1 MKIDV
6 EYIYPAV
13 ENILKDGIGK
23 VTLIDSMGSDQSVV
37 KAARVSFATPDGK
50 PYNENLL
57 RYLMRHK
64 HTSPFEMV
72 EFQFELTVPLFV
84 FRQILRTR
92 TANLNEQS
100 GRYSVLENNFY
111 VPKKHRM
118 TKAHKFNKQ
127 ASGDEMLSNKVS
139 DTALELIDNISVASR
154 MAYETLLDVGLNRET
169 ARLVLPVNQYVKSVW
184 KLDLNNMLK
193 FLSQRISEDA
203 QWETQQYA
211 KAMLELIRPLVPDTI
226 KAWEDYVYNSIT
238 FSYQELYYL
247 FSRVDLDYGIELIN
261 KSDSFT
267 ANEKIEIA
275 GKVNKIKNFRR
286 L

>member
-13 ENILKDGIGK
+13 ENILQDGIGK

-50 PYNENLL
+50 PYDENLL

-100 GRYSVLENNFY
+100 GRYSVLENLFY

-127 ASGDEMLSNKVS
+127 ASGDEMLS
-139 DTALELIDNISVASR
+139 DTASTAIAYTIETHSEASR
-154 MAYETLLDVGLNRET
+154 AIYEDLLNTGLNRET

-211 KAMLELIRPLVPDTI
+211 KAMLDLIRPLVPDTI
-226 KAWEDYVYNSIT
+226 KAWEDYIFNSIT
-238 FSYQELYYL
+238 FSHQELYYI

-267 ANEKIEIA
+267 DNEKIEIA
-275 GKVNKIKNFRR
+275 GKIAKIKNFRR